1 MALNFNPFDK
11 PKPKSEEK
19 KKFTKVKVFERA
31 DFEKEMVEP
40 PPQANEIQENRSL
53 ENNQRETRESLENN
67 QSISRE
73 EPPKT
78 RFSRES
84 PVSQLEPLQRVSRES
99 LEKTPPLLFKV
110 VGLQRQVLLTIFS
123 ILQSNGSK
131 TSPPLAIEVIAS
143 RVNTTVGNTQNAIKE
158 LVKKNLMIRK
168 DFQRGRGGW
177 TIYELE
183 ETIFSALDKEKIRES
198 LENLQRVSIQQTGAT
213 FRETSPNSSS
223 DLIKEEKKL
232 HTIQIP
238 EELKTLI
245 SAKEVSSILEKGL
258 LPEEDLQRSL
268 EHFAYDSK
276 NNLVRAKTSPVN
288 LLFGL
293 LRSGK
298 PYRSL
303 KLIELENEELR
314 EYQKALAI
322 LETQNRELKE
332 AELKNKF
339 QTFLETNPDFLEE
352 VRKTAGGSF
361 NLSEEMLQKLA
372 FSRWAESHQPESSP
386 NT

>member
-11 PKPKSEEK
+11 PKPNQEEK

-31 DFEKEMVEP
+31 EFENQLVEP
-40 PPQANEIQENRSL
+40 SPETPNPQEKTSL
-53 ENNQRETRESLENN
+53 ETLQIKTRDSLETK

-73 EPPKT
+73 GAANSK
-78 RFSRES
+78 FSRES

-99 LEKTPPLLFKV
+99 LEKMPPLLFKV

-158 LVKKNLMIRK
+158 LVKKNLVIRK

-183 ETIFSALDKEKIRES
+183 ETIFSTLDKEKIRES

-245 SAKEVSSILEKGL
+245 SAKEISSILGKGL

-314 EYQKALAI
+314 EYQKSLAI
-322 LETQNRELKE
+322 LEAQNRELKD

-339 QTFLETNPDFLEE
+339 QTFLEANPDFLEE

-361 NLSEEMLQKLA
+361 NLSEEMLKKLA
-372 FSRWAESHQPESSP
+372 FSRWTESHQSESSP